1 MSLNMEVSQ
10 FIVKRS
16 DRCHYVS
23 MTIHSIL
30 IFKSN
35 CKESGDNMS
44 EKKIAWVTDSTAFV
58 TQEMKDH
65 PDVYVIPLYITFG
78 EEQFQDGVEL
88 STDELYK
95 RIRENKELPKTSQPP
110 AGEFAELYKKLKEEY
125 DEAVAI
131 HVSSEISG
139 TIASATQGKDMA
151 EFPVSIVDSLSMSH
165 AITTL
170 MYKGLELQKTGK
182 NAEEIA
188 GILNQEA
195 KKSENYVLLGSLDQ
209 FYKGGRMSGTQ
220 YLIGNLL
227 KVKPIIQI
235 NNEGKFHLFQ
245 KVRSEKKATK
255 RLIEFLQE
263 AKTKYKIES
272 VQVMHGNVEHRADEV
287 KAMILE
293 AFPEMPVIT
302 GEISSTIA
310 AHAGEGT
317 IAIIWHNENKP
328 VS

>member
-1 MSLNMEVSQ
+1 
-10 FIVKRS
+10 
-16 DRCHYVS
+16 
-23 MTIHSIL
+23 
-30 IFKSN
+30 
-35 CKESGDNMS
+35 MS
-44 EKKIAWVTDSTAFV
+44 EKKIAWITDSTAYV

-110 AGEFAELYKKLKEEY
+110 AGEFAKLYEQLKQDY
-125 DEAVAI
+125 DEAVAV

-139 TIASATQGKDMA
+139 TIGSANQGKEMA
-151 EFPVSIVDSLSMSH
+151 EFPVTVVDSLSMSY

-170 MYKGLELQKTGK
+170 INKGLTLQKTGK
-182 NAEEIA
+182 NAEEI
-188 GILNQEA
+188 GEILTTEA
-195 KKSENYVLLGSLDQ
+195 KKSENYVLLGSLEQ

-220 YLIGNLL
+220 YLLGNLL

-255 RLIEFLQE
+255 RLIELFQE
-263 AKTKYKIES
+263 AMSKYKIDS
-272 VQVMHGNVEHRADEV
+272 VHVMHGNVAQRAEEV
-287 KAMILE
+287 KGLIHE
-293 AFPEMPVIT
+293 VYPEMNVIT

-317 IAIIWHNENKP
+317 IAVIWHNENKP

>member
-1 MSLNMEVSQ
+1 MS
-10 FIVKRS
+10 K
-16 DRCHYVS
+16 
-23 MTIHSIL
+23 
-30 IFKSN
+30 
-35 CKESGDNMS
+35 
-44 EKKIAWVTDSTAFV
+44 KKIAWVTDSTAFV
-58 TQEMKDH
+58 TKELQDH

-88 STDELYK
+88 TTDELYT

-110 AGEFAELYKKLKEEY
+110 AGEFAEMYEKLKENY
-125 DEAVAI
+125 DEAIAI

-139 TIASATQGKDMA
+139 TIASSTQGKDMA
-151 EFPVSIVDSLSMSH
+151 DFPVTVVDSLSMSY

-170 MYKGLELQKTGK
+170 IEKGLELEKTGK
-182 NAEEIA
+182 SASEI
-188 GILNQEA
+188 GDILQSEA

-255 RLIEFLQE
+255 RLIELFKE
-263 AKTKYKIES
+263 AMDQYKIDS
-272 VQVMHGNVEHRADEV
+272 VQIMHGNVEHRAEEV
-287 KAMILE
+287 KTLVQE
-293 AFPEMPVIT
+293 QFPGMKVII

-317 IAIIWHNENKP
+317 VAMIWHNENKP
-328 VS
+328 V

>member
-1 MSLNMEVSQ
+1 MS
-10 FIVKRS
+10 K
-16 DRCHYVS
+16 
-23 MTIHSIL
+23 
-30 IFKSN
+30 
-35 CKESGDNMS
+35 
-44 EKKIAWVTDSTAFV
+44 KKIAWVTDSTAFV
-58 TQEMKDH
+58 TKELQEH
-65 PDVYVIPLYITFG
+65 PDVHVIPLYITFG

-88 STDELYK
+88 TTDELYT

-110 AGEFAELYKKLKEEY
+110 AGEFAEMYEKLKENY
-125 DEAVAI
+125 DEAIAV

-139 TIASATQGKDMA
+139 TIASSTQGKDMA
-151 EFPVSIVDSLSMSH
+151 DFPVTVVDSLSMSH

-170 MYKGLELQKTGK
+170 IEKGLELEKTGK
-182 NAEEIA
+182 SASEI
-188 GILNQEA
+188 GEILQTEA

-255 RLIEFLQE
+255 RLIELFKE
-263 AKTKYKIES
+263 AMDQYKIDS
-272 VQVMHGNVEHRADEV
+272 VQIMHGNVEHRAEEV
-287 KAMILE
+287 KALVHE
-293 AFPEMPVIT
+293 QFPEMKVII

-317 IAIIWHNENKP
+317 VAMIWHNENKP
-328 VS
+328 V